1 MVADLVEATAV
12 DNMAQLPQDLDTAN
26 DIIIKTLD
34 LLISNL
40 DQAENNTNATTVD
53 VNLSFLSLAIII
65 LTI

>member
-12 DNMAQLPQDLDTAN
+12 DNMPQLPQDLDTAN
-26 DIIIKTLD
+26 DIITKTLD

-40 DQAENNTNATTVD
+40 HQAENNTNATTVD
-53 VNLSFLSLAIII
+53 VNPSFLSLAIII